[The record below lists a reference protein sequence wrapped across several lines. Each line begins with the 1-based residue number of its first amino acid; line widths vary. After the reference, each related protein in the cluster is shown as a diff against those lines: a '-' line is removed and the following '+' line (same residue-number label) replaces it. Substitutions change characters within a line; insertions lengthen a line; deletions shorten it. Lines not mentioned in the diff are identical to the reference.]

1 MTGDVC
7 GWDVTCCWLATIHA
21 MTMLPVAEARDH
33 LSRLVDQA
41 ETLHE
46 RVEIS
51 RNGRR
56 AAVLLGADDFD
67 SIMETLAIIADA
79 ALVQEVRDGLGDLA
93 VGRGIGQEELARM
106 LAAAGVLPD
115 AIGE

>member
-1 MTGDVC
+1 
-7 GWDVTCCWLATIHA
+7 

-33 LSRLVDQA
+33 LSKLVDQA

-67 SIMETLAIIADA
+67 SLMETLAITADS
-79 ALVQEVRDGLGDLA
+79 ALVRQVREGLEDLA
-93 VGRGIGQEELARM
+93 AGRGIGQEELARM
-106 LAAAGVLPD
+106 LTDAGVAPG
-115 AIGE
+115 AVEE

>member
-1 MTGDVC
+1 
-7 GWDVTCCWLATIHA
+7 

-33 LSRLVDQA
+33 LSRLVGQA
-41 ETLHE
+41 ESLHE

-67 SIMETLAIIADA
+67 SIMETLAIAADS
-79 ALVQEVRDGLGDLA
+79 ALVQQVRDGVEDLA
-93 VGRGIGQEELARM
+93 AGRGLGQEELTQM
-106 LAAAGVLPD
+106 LGFAGVLP
-115 AIGE
+115 GVSEE

>member
-1 MTGDVC
+1 
-7 GWDVTCCWLATIHA
+7 

-67 SIMETLAIIADA
+67 SIMETLAITADTV
-79 ALVQEVRDGLGDLA
+79 LVQEIKDGIADLA
-93 VGRGIGQEELARM
+93 AGRGVSQDELTEM
-106 LAAAGVLPD
+106 LVTAGVLPGVVH
-115 AIGE
+115 A